1 MYILKTLDEIT
12 KTLLQNGLMLALV
25 PEDTWGNASTDYP
38 VIKIETHDDIEEI
51 KQGKWGRTYA
61 LNPHNWIIVGLFIA
75 TIDWS
80 DSEDLEGVWL
90 DRSVMELLK
99 KPKPSKAWNEFIE
112 QGLKTQAWDTLIEE
126 IFLELPEADLVN
138 KQTDELNHFLSE
150 FMVNKEKFR
159 FISVEPHFNCINYQ
173 SIFKIR
179 IENLQ

>member
-12 KTLLQNGLMLALV
+12 KTLLPNGLMLALV

-38 VIKIETHDDIEEI
+38 VIKIETHYDIEEE
-51 KQGKWGRTYA
+51 WAMAATD
-61 LNPHNWIIVGLFIA
+61 NWIIVGLFIA

-90 DRSVMELLK
+90 DLSVMELLN
-99 KPKPSKAWNEFIE
+99 KPKPSEAWNEFIE
-112 QGLKTQAWDTLIEE
+112 QGIKTQAWDTLVEE

-138 KQTDELNHFLSE
+138 RQTDELNHFLSE
-150 FMVNKEKFR
+150 FMVKKEKFR

-173 SIFKIR
+173 SIFKMWI
-179 IENLQ
+179 LQ

>member
-25 PEDTWGNASTDYP
+25 PEDTWGKASTDYP
-38 VIKIETHDDIEEI
+38 VIKIETDIHHYH
-51 KQGKWGRTYA
+51 Q
-61 LNPHNWIIVGLFIA
+61 NWIIVGLFIA

-90 DRSVMELLK
+90 DLSVMELLK
-99 KPKPSKAWNEFIE
+99 KPKPSEAWNEFIE
-112 QGLKTQAWDTLIEE
+112 QGLKTQAWDTLIGE

-159 FISVEPHFNCINYQ
+159 FISVEPHFNSINYQ